1 MDLDETLLGKL
12 REAFNDQIDGTV
24 GLEEEVMLLD
34 AGTLD
39 LSPRAE
45 QVVEAAA
52 TDFIKTE
59 LPASQIELVTS
70 PGSTA
75 GQICSQLH
83 ALRKQAYDAAAGIGR
98 LAASGVHP
106 FAAPDG
112 PLSEGE
118 AYDPMAVEYVS
129 VARRQLVFGMH
140 IHVAIRGLDRALAVY
155 NELRAYL
162 PELAALSATAP
173 FHDGIDTGLQ
183 SVRPK
188 ISENL
193 PRQGI
198 PPAFESAEALA
209 EAMTWAVESG
219 AVQTVRQWWWELRL
233 HPQLG
238 TVEVRVCDSQPT
250 VERAAALVAV
260 TQSLCLHL
268 ALQYDEGR
276 LPPPAPTWR
285 IEQNRWSACRHGV
298 HGRLADL
305 RSARVTPTRN
315 RLIELLDLL
324 TPSASKLDCTNQLQH
339 AHRMI
344 QQPAADMYR
353 ALEKEWGLYG
363 LVKWMVGEFL
373 ADSHEASDRRS
384 GAIEAFGHGVDGKGQ
399 TRLSL
404 RTRGGG
410 CAD

>member
-1 MDLDETLLGKL
+1 MDFDETLLTTL
-12 REAFNDQIDGTV
+12 REAFNHQADGTV

-34 AGTLD
+34 SGTLD
-39 LSPRAE
+39 LSPHAE
-45 QVVEAAA
+45 QVVETAA
-52 TDFIKTE
+52 TESIKTE

-70 PGSTA
+70 PASAA
-75 GQICSQLH
+75 GQIAGQLH
-83 ALRKQAYDAAAGIGR
+83 ALRTQAYDAAAGIGR

-140 IHVAIRGLDRALAVY
+140 VHVAIQGLDRALSVY
-155 NELRAYL
+155 NELRTYL

-173 FHDGIDTGLQ
+173 FHDGTDTGLQ

-198 PPAFESAEALA
+198 PPAFEGAEALA
-209 EAMTWAVESG
+209 EAMTWGVQSG

-233 HPQLG
+233 HPHLG

-250 VERAAALVAV
+250 VERAAALVAII
-260 TQSLCLHL
+260 QSLCLHL
-268 ALQYDEGR
+268 AVQYDEGR
-276 LPPPAPTWR
+276 LPPPASTWR

-298 HGRLADL
+298 HGRLADP
-305 RSARVTPTRN
+305 RSARVTPTQN
-315 RLIELLDLL
+315 RLTELLDLL
-324 TPSASKLDCTNQLQH
+324 TPTASGLRCTQQLQH

-344 QQPAADMYR
+344 QQPAPDLYR

-363 LVKWMVGEFL
+363 LVEWMAGEFR
-373 ADSHEASDRRS
+373 AAP
-384 GAIEAFGHGVDGKGQ
+384 G
-399 TRLSL
+399 
-404 RTRGGG
+404 
-410 CAD
+410 

>member
-1 MDLDETLLGKL
+1 MDLDETLLTTL

-34 AGTLD
+34 TGTLD
-39 LSPRAE
+39 LNPRAE
-45 QVVEAAA
+45 QVVAAA
-52 TDFIKTE
+52 ASESIKTE
-59 LPASQIELVTS
+59 LPASQIELVT
-70 PGSTA
+70 PPTSTA
-75 GQICSQLH
+75 GQTASQLH
-83 ALRKQAYDAAAGIGR
+83 ALRNQAYDAATGIGR

-155 NELRAYL
+155 NELRTYL

-173 FHDGIDTGLQ
+173 FHAGIDTGLQ

-198 PPAFESAEALA
+198 PPAFESTEALA
-209 EAMTWAVESG
+209 EAMTWAVGSG
-219 AVQTVRQWWWELRL
+219 AAQTVRQWWWELRL
-233 HPQLG
+233 HPRLG
-238 TVEVRVCDSQPT
+238 TVEIRVCDSQPT

-268 ALQYDEGR
+268 ASQYDEGK

-285 IEQNRWSACRHGV
+285 IEQNRWSACRHGI
-298 HGRLADL
+298 HGRLADP
-305 RSARVTPTRN
+305 RSARVTPTRD
-315 RLIELLDLL
+315 RLTELLDLL
-324 TPSASKLDCTNQLQH
+324 TPAASGLHCTGQLLY

-344 QQPAADMYR
+344 QQPAADLYR
-353 ALEKEWGLYG
+353 ALEKERGLYG
-363 LVKWMVGEFL
+363 LVEWMAGEFL
-373 ADSHEASDRRS
+373 ADPGRASAAAPAPLQLS
-384 GAIEAFGHGVDGKGQ
+384 APGMVGKQ
-399 TRLSL
+399 PTKS
-404 RTRGGG
+404 TQP
-410 CAD
+410 